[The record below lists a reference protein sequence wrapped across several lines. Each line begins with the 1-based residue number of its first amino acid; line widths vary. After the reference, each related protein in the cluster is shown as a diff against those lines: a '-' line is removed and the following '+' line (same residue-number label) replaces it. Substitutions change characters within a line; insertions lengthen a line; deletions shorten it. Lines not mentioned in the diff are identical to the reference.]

1 MSKNKE
7 ILESTDNPSV
17 YKKAFIKLYSSCPM
31 CSPNRG
37 CNKQRKYNHDCENW
51 KSSRRSQW
59 KGSDYE
65 C

>member
-31 CSPNRG
+31 CSPNTG
-37 CNKQRKYNHDCENW
+37 CNRHYDNDFNNW
-51 KSSRRSQW
+51 KSNRKTQW
-59 KGSDYE
+59 KGVNNE